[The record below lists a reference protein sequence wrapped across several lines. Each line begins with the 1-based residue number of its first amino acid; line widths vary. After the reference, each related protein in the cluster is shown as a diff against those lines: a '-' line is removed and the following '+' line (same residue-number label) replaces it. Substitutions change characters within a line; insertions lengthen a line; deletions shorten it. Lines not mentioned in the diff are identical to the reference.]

1 MVETRPNPEVKGAG
15 QVLLGPQLEQ
25 KRGDTE
31 PRGSALGDLSI
42 QTRDLHL
49 MKFRHRFPGSNMLMR
64 QGEGGPPPDWLEGPG
79 RGWWIQ
85 AGNLASSL
93 VLAGAQGLCFKW
105 GL

>member
-1 MVETRPNPEVKGAG
+1 
-15 QVLLGPQLEQ
+15 
-25 KRGDTE
+25 
-31 PRGSALGDLSI
+31 
-42 QTRDLHL
+42 
-49 MKFRHRFPGSNMLMR
+49 MLMR